1 MNEQAAMAGEAR
13 PLTYMGLVDLCRA
26 RVAEIFPW
34 DLAEE
39 IEAGREP
46 LILDVREP
54 YEFQALHI
62 AGSLNVPRGV
72 LEPACDWGY
81 EETVPAIARAREG
94 DIVVVCRSGYRSIF
108 AADTLQRMG
117 YRSVRSLK
125 TGLRGW
131 NDYEQP
137 LVDANEQPVDV
148 EEGDDY
154 FTTKLRPEQMRPEAR

>member
-1 MNEQAAMAGEAR
+1 MIEQAATAGEAR

-26 RVAEIFPW
+26 RVTEIFPW
-34 DLAEE
+34 DLVEE

-62 AGSLNVPRGV
+62 ADSLNVPRGV

-81 EETVPAIARAREG
+81 EETVPAIARARER

-137 LVDANEQPVDV
+137 LVDGAGNPLTLDDADAYFAAGPSDEQLGPR
-148 EEGDDY
+148 
-154 FTTKLRPEQMRPEAR
+154 K